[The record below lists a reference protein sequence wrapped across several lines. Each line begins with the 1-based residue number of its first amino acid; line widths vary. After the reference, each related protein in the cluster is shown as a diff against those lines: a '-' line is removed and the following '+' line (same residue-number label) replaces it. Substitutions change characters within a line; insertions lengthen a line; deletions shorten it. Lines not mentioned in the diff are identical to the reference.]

1 MFNQNKRTGKA
12 QWAGFP
18 CKRQIILADTI
29 SNHFAVS
36 HASHSLLTFK
46 GDRKIQCFKRRLAA
60 KSTPRSRGF
69 RDMDPA
75 MPHTTSANHILPGGF
90 TPDMRED
97 LFLIFEL
104 TSPVIGRIGQTILG
118 KTDTIHTPCQSLN
131 DLLLILIS

>member
-1 MFNQNKRTGKA
+1 MQPAGFFLPRLNKVFNQNKRTGKA

-104 TSPVIGRIGQTILG
+104 TSPVIGRDRPDNFG
-118 KTDTIHTPCQSLN
+118 
-131 DLLLILIS
+131 